1 MVRGLQGCSRKLAER
16 PQSRRPRKP
25 SCDSMMCSSSCA
37 RCNPTRP
44 LLRSLVWSL
53 SIRRSAASTRSR
65 ARSKSAT
72 VYCRGCCRVR
82 FPRGPFDALF
92 AKMDDLG
99 CFMTERIAS
108 MQHTRLTLSL
118 NARKTLRTIGQCA
131 GDLPNNGHHRPPSR
145 QTTAC
150 GTRGHAARPTIH
162 NAPINLW
169 CDRNG
174 ERAYGAA
181 AKRHSRR

>member
-1 MVRGLQGCSRKLAER
+1 MPR
-16 PQSRRPRKP
+16 PWRHHSRRPRKR
-25 SCDSMMCSSSCA
+25 SYDSMMCSSCCA
-37 RCNPTRP
+37 RSNPARA
-44 LLRSLVWSL
+44 LLGLRVWSL
-53 SIRRSAASTRSR
+53 SIRRFAASTRSR

-72 VYCRGCCRVR
+72 VYCRGCGGVR

-92 AKMDDLG
+92 AGMADLG
-99 CFMTERIAS
+99 CFMAERIAS
-108 MQHTRLTLSL
+108 MQHTRLSLSVNAGKPYARSANVRETFQQWPSPSTLP
-118 NARKTLRTIGQCA
+118 A
-131 GDLPNNGHHRPPSR
+131 
-145 QTTAC
+145 TTAS
-150 GTRGHAARPTIH
+150 GTHGHAARPTIH